1 MSKSRLLSRVTID
14 KPCTANWDEMV
25 GNDQVRF
32 CRHCDL
38 SVNDLSRMTQA
49 KAEKLVRRSQ
59 GRLCLRIHRDPQ
71 GTIVTKDSIERLY
84 SIPRRASRLA
94 VGAFTAMVAM
104 SAGAYA
110 QSTSA
115 EGDAEDRPL
124 AQQTVRRKAAGT
136 YSWLK
141 ITATDPNGAVIP
153 ALEVSVTNEQTGA
166 EEKSFTDDD
175 GVTRVRLSGDYSYRV
190 TLMGQGFATA
200 EYENINLR
208 LNNETLLDAQM
219 PIGGA
224 VGGGA
229 VQVTYQTPLV
239 RAVAHGDMDEV
250 NKLLRAGVS
259 VDEAE
264 DDGTTAL
271 YVAVEAEE
279 YEMILRLFRAG
290 ANANALRE
298 NGENILF
305 TLDDDDEVELIH
317 LLIRSGAKVNQVS
330 NVGNTPLMRF
340 AEWDDEELIQA
351 LLEDGAQPNAQNAE
365 GLTALMI
372 AAREGNPETVKALL
386 AAGADFRL
394 RNHKRET
401 ALQVAIE
408 ADEEECADLLREAAK
423 NR

>member
-1 MSKSRLLSRVTID
+1 MSKSRLLSKVTID
-14 KPCTANWDEMV
+14 KPCTANWDEMA

-71 GTIVTKDSIERLY
+71 GQIVTKDSIERLY
-84 SIPRRASRLA
+84 SIPRRASRIA
-94 VGAFTAMVAM
+94 AGAFTAMVAM

-110 QSTSA
+110 QSSSA
-115 EGDAEDRPL
+115 EGDVEDRPV

-136 YSWLK
+136 FSWLK
-141 ITATDPNGAVIP
+141 ITATDPTGAVIP
-153 ALEVSVTNEQTGA
+153 RMTVTVTNEQTGA
-166 EEKSFTDDD
+166 EEKSVTDDA
-175 GVTRVRLSGDYSYRV
+175 GVSRIHLSGDFSYRV
-190 TLMGQGFATA
+190 TVGGLGFGTA
-200 EYENINLR
+200 EYKNINLR
-208 LNNETLLDAQM
+208 LNDETLLDAEM
-219 PIGGA
+219 SVAAAGGIGIS
-224 VGGGA
+224 
-229 VQVTYQTPLV
+229 VTYQTPLV
-239 RAVAHGDMDEV
+239 RAVAHSDMDEV
-250 NKLLRAGVS
+250 NKLLRQGVS
-259 VDEAE
+259 VDLPE

-271 YVAVEAEE
+271 YVAVESEE
-279 YEMILRLFRAG
+279 YEMVLRLLRAG

-305 TLDDDDEVELIH
+305 TLDDDDDVELVQ
-317 LLIRSGAKVNQVS
+317 LLIRSGAKANQVS
-330 NVGNTPLMRF
+330 KDGNTPLMRF
-340 AEWDDEELIQA
+340 AEWDEEELIGA
-351 LLEDGAQPNAQNAE
+351 LLENGAQVNAQNAE

-386 AAGADFRL
+386 AAGADLHL
-394 RNHKRET
+394 RNHGRET
-401 ALQVAIE
+401 ALQIAIE

>member
-1 MSKSRLLSRVTID
+1 MSTSRILSKVSID

-49 KAEKLVRRSQ
+49 KAEKLVRRSK
-59 GRLCLRIHRDPQ
+59 GRLCLRIHRNPQ
-71 GTIVTKDSIERLY
+71 GEIITKDRLEPLY
-84 SIPRRASRLA
+84 TISRRASRLA
-94 VGAFTAMVAM
+94 AGAFTAMVAM

-110 QSTSA
+110 QSGSTS
-115 EGDAEDRPL
+115 GDEEDRPV

-136 YSWLK
+136 FSWLK
-141 ITATDPNGAVIP
+141 ITATDPNGAIIP
-153 ALEVSVTNEQTGA
+153 GMDVTVTNEQTGA
-166 EEKSFTDDD
+166 EEKSVTDDA
-175 GVTRVRLSGDYSYRV
+175 GVSKLHLSGDYSYRV
-190 TLMGQGFATA
+190 SIVGLGFGAA

-208 LNNETLLDAQM
+208 LSNETLLDAFLSV
-219 PIGGA
+219 A
-224 VGGGA
+224 ATVGGGA
-229 VQVTYQTPLV
+229 VQVTYQTPMV

-250 NKLLRAGVS
+250 NKLLRAGVN

-271 YVAVEAEE
+271 YVAVESEE
-279 YEMILRLFRAG
+279 YEMVLRLLRAG

-317 LLIRSGAKVNQVS
+317 LLIRSGAKVNQAS
-330 NVGNTPLMRF
+330 NDGNTPLMRF
-340 AEWDDEELIQA
+340 AEWDDEELIQTLVA
-351 LLEDGAQPNAQNAE
+351 SGAQVNAQNKE

-386 AAGADFRL
+386 AAGADIHL
-394 RNHKRET
+394 RNHEREN

-408 ADEEECADLLREAAK
+408 ADEEECAELLREAGK
-423 NR
+423 RR